1 MVLASYV
8 CVLTGPPDDITDIY
22 ISPDTITACSF
33 VVQWSESTSDPL
45 CGTVWYTVTIS
56 TEGGILIITDNTTMT
71 NYTITGLNSN
81 TLYNVNVTASNNAGS
96 SDPTGTSVMT
106 NSGIAIGKI
115 LLYNYIRTI
124 LVLKRIVIFS
134 ILNILVGNL

>member
-1 MVLASYV
+1 MLAFYVYVLI
-8 CVLTGPPDDITDIY
+8 GPPDDITDIN

-33 VVQWSESTSDPL
+33 VVQWSETSSDPV

-71 NYTITGLNSN
+71 NYSVTGLNSN
-81 TLYNVNVTASNNAGS
+81 TLYGVNVTASNNAGS
-96 SDPTGTSVMT
+96 SDTNGTSVMT

-115 LLYNYIRTI
+115 LLYTYVRTV
-124 LVLKRIVIFS
+124 LVL
-134 ILNILVGNL
+134 

>member
-1 MVLASYV
+1 MCLCSYI
-8 CVLTGPPDDITDIY
+8 LTGLPDDIADIN

-33 VVQWSESTSDPL
+33 VVQWSKSSSDPV

-71 NYTITGLNSN
+71 NYSVTGLNSS
-81 TLYNVNVTASNNAGS
+81 TLYSVNVTASNNAGS
-96 SDPTGTSVMT
+96 SDTNGTSVIT

-115 LLYNYIRTI
+115 LLYNYIHTV
-124 LVLKRIVIFS
+124 LVL
-134 ILNILVGNL
+134 